1 MIILAHKTEGV
12 NRTKTVRFYP
22 FVFTGE
28 EHDEETSYGYCNDY
42 QPHAVRRM
50 FDYNDGMLYD
60 MRWDE
65 AGNLGQV
72 SMGRPGE
79 MFEKGRFL
87 FWTEDNRM
95 HTAVNGKY
103 YSYYAYDYGGERRL
117 KLTGDNKQLDVN
129 ADFMVTYT
137 VLNEPTLYPSAY
149 MVLTNKGYTKHYYAG
164 TERVAARIGGGCL
177 KTLEKSPKLQKAAD
191 LLFKQ
196 SHDQTYERMLKD
208 NDLGCIKNPAED
220 IPPLHAWIDGIP
232 DRMKARVDV
241 DNSAFRRMICRM
253 TEDCEEEPDVYFYHS
268 DHLSSASWI
277 TDSIGIPIQ
286 HLQYLPYGEPYIDQR
301 AAGTTYSERFRFT
314 GKERDEETGY
324 GYFGA
329 RYMDHELTTMW
340 LSVDPMADKYPSI
353 SPYAYCAWNP
363 VKLVDPDGRDIWEI
377 DGEGRVVNCIK
388 DNKKDAFYR
397 VDENGKRMDGD
408 ENHVEF
414 KYGTIESHIKRSYS
428 YKNQTGTYDAFQIRG
443 DDNGEELFKFFANTV
458 ADQNMEVSH
467 IKCGVAGDKGLN
479 FVSTAH
485 FKPITE
491 TREDGSVHRIASE
504 PSQSCLWNGRLRY
517 GYTVREINHSHP
529 MTKDPST
536 SDVLMA
542 NHIREIYS
550 SIRHAP
556 APSLNIYYVKDGQY
570 YPY

>member
-1 MIILAHKTEGV
+1 
-12 NRTKTVRFYP
+12 
-22 FVFTGE
+22 
-28 EHDEETSYGYCNDY
+28 
-42 QPHAVRRM
+42 
-50 FDYNDGMLYD
+50 
-60 MRWDE
+60 
-65 AGNLGQV
+65 
-72 SMGRPGE
+72 
-79 MFEKGRFL
+79 
-87 FWTEDNRM
+87 
-95 HTAVNGKY
+95 
-103 YSYYAYDYGGERRL
+103 
-117 KLTGDNKQLDVN
+117 
-129 ADFMVTYT
+129 
-137 VLNEPTLYPSAY
+137 
-149 MVLTNKGYTKHYYAG
+149 
-164 TERVAARIGGGCL
+164 
-177 KTLEKSPKLQKAAD
+177 
-191 LLFKQ
+191 
-196 SHDQTYERMLKD
+196 
-208 NDLGCIKNPAED
+208 
-220 IPPLHAWIDGIP
+220 
-232 DRMKARVDV
+232 
-241 DNSAFRRMICRM
+241 
-253 TEDCEEEPDVYFYHS
+253 
-268 DHLSSASWI
+268 
-277 TDSIGIPIQ
+277 
-286 HLQYLPYGEPYIDQR
+286 
-301 AAGTTYSERFRFT
+301 
-314 GKERDEETGY
+314 
-324 GYFGA
+324 
-329 RYMDHELTTMW
+329 MW
-340 LSVDPMADKYPSI
+340 LSVDPMADKYPSL
-353 SPYAYCAWNP
+353 SPYNYCAWNP

-377 DGEGRVVNCIK
+377 DGEGRVVNYIK

-542 NHIREIYS
+542 SQIREIYS

>member
-1 MIILAHKTEGV
+1 MNQLIHKNDGV
-12 NRTKTVRFYP
+12 NRTQTMRF
-22 FVFTGE
+22 
-28 EHDEETSYGYCNDY
+28 S
-42 QPHAVRRM
+42 
-50 FDYNDGMLYD
+50 
-60 MRWDE
+60 
-65 AGNLGQV
+65 
-72 SMGRPGE
+72 
-79 MFEKGRFL
+79 
-87 FWTEDNRM
+87 
-95 HTAVNGKY
+95 
-103 YSYYAYDYGGERRL
+103 
-117 KLTGDNKQLDVN
+117 
-129 ADFMVTYT
+129 
-137 VLNEPTLYPSAY
+137 PS
-149 MVLTNKGYTKHYYAG
+149 
-164 TERVAARIGGGCL
+164 
-177 KTLEKSPKLQKAAD
+177 S
-191 LLFKQ
+191 
-196 SHDQTYERMLKD
+196 
-208 NDLGCIKNPAED
+208 
-220 IPPLHAWIDGIP
+220 
-232 DRMKARVDV
+232 
-241 DNSAFRRMICRM
+241 
-253 TEDCEEEPDVYFYHS
+253 
-268 DHLSSASWI
+268 
-277 TDSIGIPIQ
+277 
-286 HLQYLPYGEPYIDQR
+286 
-301 AAGTTYSERFRFT
+301 FT

-329 RYMDHELTTMW
+329 RYMDHELMTMW
-340 LSVDPMADKYPSI
+340 LSVDPLADKYPSI
-353 SPYAYCAWNP
+353 SPYVYCAWNP

-542 NHIREIYS
+542 SHIREIYS
-550 SIRHAP
+550 SRHAP